1 MKVARGVR
9 LSLRALAAN
18 RLRAGLVCGAI
29 ALGVTSLV
37 VTGALAAG
45 AEREVARSLATLGTN
60 LLVVRPTAVP
70 RAVNRREIAGRV
82 TTLSPGDAAAIAALP
97 GVAAA
102 APGADGAVRAKVG
115 RTAVAAN
122 AMGTTPAFLGIRGF
136 RLASGRFLDDTD
148 QREARRVAVLGAR
161 IADTLF
167 PDGGAVGREV
177 RLRGVPFEVIGTL
190 AAKGA
195 ALGGGDEDTV
205 IVMPM
210 TTALRRV
217 FNRPWLSAV
226 FVSAADPASMDRTGV
241 AVGRLV
247 RVRHRPARD
256 GRDDFEVQNTAR
268 LLTLQRQ
275 TLDLLG
281 WLTAGLAVLT
291 LAGGGSSVLAVM
303 WLSVSDRTGEIG
315 LRRAVG
321 ATDTAIVGQF
331 LAEATA
337 LAVAGWLAGLAAAG
351 VAIAAAANA
360 TRWSIGLP
368 ADALALSAAMVAIAA
383 LVPGAVAAIRA
394 ARIAPVEALRK
405 A

>member
-1 MKVARGVR
+1 
-9 LSLRALAAN
+9 
-18 RLRAGLVCGAI
+18 
-29 ALGVTSLV
+29 
-37 VTGALAAG
+37 
-45 AEREVARSLATLGTN
+45 
-60 LLVVRPTAVP
+60 
-70 RAVNRREIAGRV
+70 
-82 TTLSPGDAAAIAALP
+82 
-97 GVAAA
+97 
-102 APGADGAVRAKVG
+102 VRAKVG